1 MEKHQEVWVE
11 ALWVDQHKGSEGPQF
26 IANQITALAL
36 KNDQAGINRWKKIAA
51 AYDQLQA
58 GPKQ

>member
-1 MEKHQEVWVE
+1 MEKHQEVWAE

-36 KNDQAGINRWKKIAA
+36 KNDQTGINRWKKMAE